1 MEKVLMTK
9 KGYENLELEL
19 KILKS
24 EERPNIIKAIAE
36 AREHG
41 DLSENA
47 EYHAAKEQQSFIEGR
62 ILELEDKLRRAD
74 VIDPQA
80 INSDKVVFG
89 ASITLIDTNTDKE
102 TIYQIVG
109 IDETNVDKGMISIS
123 SPVAKSLLGKF
134 EGDVVSVK
142 APGGIISYEILQ
154 IEYK

>member
-1 MEKVLMTK
+1 M
-9 KGYENLELEL
+9 
-19 KILKS
+19 KS

>member
-102 TIYQIVG
+102 IIYQIVG

-134 EGDVVSVK
+134 EGDVVNVK

>member
-19 KILKS
+19 KNLKS

-142 APGGIISYEILQ
+142 APGGLISYEILQ

>member
-89 ASITLIDTNTDKE
+89 ASITLIDTNTDRE

>member
-142 APGGIISYEILQ
+142 APGGLISYEILQ